1 MKTDKHNLNLHHR
14 IFLLLLAV
22 GLVSFIIAGA
32 ISLAGMYAL
41 RKNIDNTGAL
51 LAENTSSF
59 TESFAEEQVKK
70 RLSSEAAGKAQLI
83 RHEMQTTLDDASYL
97 ADRMTRILKNPE
109 LFKPRSLLD
118 AQHDV
123 IPSGKAYVNFSREL
137 ARQHGAGA
145 FASEISVTSNIADDL
160 ELMPEWYT
168 AAFVGSAHGYLIA
181 MDVTPDKS
189 AKQFSRGFL
198 ESYDPR
204 KMDWYKLAANSKKP
218 GYTGLYI
225 DSNGNRCLTCVSP
238 YYDNAG
244 LAGVAGIDCNTDT
257 LFRLTENASGGDKD
271 DPDQDVTKAEQPR
284 FLLDNATGSIIFS
297 TFLEGPLA
305 VPQNTTDLRQSPE
318 TSIARVASAM
328 AAGQTDVML
337 VTVGGEDYYL
347 AFAPVE
353 KPGWSYGV
361 LNHKRAVVYP
371 AAYAKDNIISQME
384 GFADIMHDSFRS
396 GLRWALAI
404 FLLMLVPLFFVS
416 SAIAKRFVT
425 PILTLIDGVKRIA
438 QGNLDEKVDVHR
450 TDELA
455 LLADSV
461 NDMAG
466 DLKKHI
472 QTLSKVT
479 AEKER
484 IATEL
489 SVAAD
494 IQEGMLP
501 RNFGDISQN
510 KGFELF
516 ATMTAAKEVGGDF
529 YDFYMLDDYRLVIT
543 IADVSGKGVPAALF
557 MVIAK
562 TILKNS
568 ALSVG
573 EEENF
578 ADVIQRA
585 NHQLCENNEEMLFVT
600 VFFGVLDTRTGDFTY
615 VNCGHNPPLL
625 RQGTDGTFTYLR
637 PAKKNLMLGVE
648 EDLSFT
654 QETLQMSPGS
664 LLFCYTDGVTEAMD
678 EAGKV
683 YSEEHLQVV
692 LDGTPTGGD
701 TSVADILASVRGDIN
716 AHVGG
721 AEQSDDITMFA
732 IRYTG

>member
-1 MKTDKHNLNLHHR
+1 MKNGKHNLNLHHK

-22 GLVSFIIAGA
+22 GLASFIIAGA
-32 ISLAGMYAL
+32 ISLAGMYAIQQS
-41 RKNIDNTGAL
+41 IDKTGAL
-51 LAENTSSF
+51 LADNTASF

-70 RLSSEAAGKAQLI
+70 RLSSDAAGKAQLI
-83 RHEMQTTLDDASYL
+83 RHEMQTTLDDTQYL
-97 ADRMTRILKNPE
+97 ADRMTKMLKNPE
-109 LFKPRSLLD
+109 LFKWRNLPNP
-118 AQHDV
+118 QHDV

-137 ARQHGAGA
+137 VRQYGAGT
-145 FASEISVTSNIADDL
+145 FASEIGVASNIADDL
-160 ELMPEWYT
+160 ELMPEWYS

-181 MDVTPDKS
+181 MDVTPDNS
-189 AKQFSRGFL
+189 AKKFSPEFL
-198 ESYDPR
+198 KSYDPR
-204 KMDWYKLAANSKKP
+204 KMGWYKLAADSNKAAFT
-218 GYTGLYI
+218 GVYT
-225 DSNGNRCLTCVSP
+225 DSNGTRCLTCVAP
-238 YYDNAG
+238 YYDAAG
-244 LAGVAGIDCNTDT
+244 LAGVAGIDWNPETI
-257 LFRLTENASGGDKD
+257 FRLTDNADAGDKD
-271 DPDQDVTKAEQPR
+271 DQDQDVTKAEQPR
-284 FLLDNATGSIIFS
+284 FLLDNDTGSVIFS
-297 TFLEGPLA
+297 TFKEGPLA
-305 VPQNTTDLRQSPE
+305 VPQSVTDLRQGPE
-318 TSIARVASAM
+318 KSIARAASAM
-328 AAGQTDVML
+328 VEGQKGVML
-337 VTVGGEDYYL
+337 ITVGGDDYYL

-361 LNHKRAVVYP
+361 LNNKRAVVYP
-371 AAYAKDNIISQME
+371 SAYARDNVLSQME
-384 GFADIMHDSFRS
+384 GFAGTLHDSFRS
-396 GLRWALAI
+396 RLRWGLAI
-404 FLLMLVPLFFVS
+404 FLLMLVPLFFIS
-416 SAIAKRFVT
+416 SVIAKRFVT
-425 PILTLIDGVKRIA
+425 PVLALIDGVKRIA

-489 SVAAD
+489 SVATD

-501 RNFGDISQN
+501 QNFGEISQN
-510 KGFELF
+510 KGFDLF
-516 ATMTAAKEVGGDF
+516 ATMAAAKEVGGDF
-529 YDFYMLDDYRLVIT
+529 YDFYMLDDHRLVIT

-568 ALSVG
+568 ALSAG
-573 EEENF
+573 EEEAF

-585 NHQLCENNEEMLFVT
+585 NQQLCENNEEMLFVT
-600 VFFGVLDTRTGDFTY
+600 VFFGVLDTCTGDFTY

-664 LLFCYTDGVTEAMD
+664 LLFCYTDGVTEAMNN
-678 EAGKV
+678 AGEV
-683 YSEEHLQVV
+683 YSEEQLQAV
-692 LDGTPTGGD
+692 LTGIPSGND
-701 TSVADILASVRGDIN
+701 VPVADVLAALRKDISDH
-716 AHVGG
+716 AGG
-721 AEQSDDITMFA
+721 AEQSDDITMLA
-732 IRYTG
+732 IRYRG